1 MLKMNRKEFLRTGL
15 STMAVAGLPA
25 SAGAAAGLGAAA
37 DADGGPVSVTKLD
50 PVIRL
55 YPAKAASRSGELRFG
70 PGELSIMLPFLGAG
84 ELLWTVEVAEPGEYD
99 LALCYSTTQAGTPV
113 TIEAGASKVS
123 FAAKVTEGYFYPDP
137 NGPSENP
144 GDPDSDSFWTM
155 REYYLFERVPV
166 PGRIALVRGVNVV
179 KLKVAGEKGKEIFR
193 LRSVELTPVA
203 QRAAVEADKQRARSR
218 RANTDWFADSG
229 YGMWF
234 HFLNLT
240 MPRHGAQVPYEQS
253 INALDVK
260 KLAQTVSDCGARY
273 LIWAVNHGHP
283 TCPAPIKSW
292 EKLHPGWTTKRDLIG
307 ELADALGKHGIRLML
322 YMNCPG
328 IGKLEQ
334 QAGTALDLPAFS
346 EAEYATQLSDVLREF
361 GTRYGSKVE
370 GYWFDSWFQTTESYP
385 NLPHEALFD
394 AVKTG
399 HRDRM
404 VALNYWAFPVE
415 TEWQD
420 YWSGEITDLPAKP
433 FKSRYIGRGAGA
445 GLQAHSAIRLDDPWF
460 HIKPDVAIEPP
471 RYTAAQ
477 LADYIRTCQADRAPV
492 TLGVGIYQDG
502 TIGEESLAVLKQLR
516 RLVWAGGKPPRRS

>member
-1 MLKMNRKEFLRTGL
+1 MLTMNRKEFLRTGL

-25 SAGAAAGLGAAA
+25 SAAAAAFGAA
-37 DADGGPVSVTKLD
+37 DAPGDPITVTRLD

-55 YPAKAASRSGELRFG
+55 YPAKASSRSGELRFG
-70 PGELSIMLPFLGAG
+70 PAELSIMLPFLGAG
-84 ELLWTVEVAEPGEYD
+84 ELLWEVEVAEPGEYD
-99 LALCYSTTQAGTPV
+99 LALCYSTTKPGTPV
-113 TIEAGASKVS
+113 TIEAGPSKVN
-123 FAAKVTEGYFYPDP
+123 FAAPVTEGYFYPDP

-166 PGRIALVRGVNVV
+166 PGRIKLVRGVNVV
-179 KLKVAGEKGKEIFR
+179 RLKVAGEKGKEIFR
-193 LRSVELTPVA
+193 LRSLELTPVA
-203 QRAAVEADKQRARSR
+203 QRAAIEADKQRARSR
-218 RANTDWFADSG
+218 RANTDWFADAG

-240 MPRHGAQVPYEQS
+240 MPRHGPQVPYEQS
-253 INALDVK
+253 INALDARKMAKMV
-260 KLAQTVSDCGARY
+260 ADCGASY

-292 EKLHPGWTTKRDLIG
+292 EKLHPGWTTKRDFIG

-346 EAEYATQLSDVLREF
+346 EAEYSNQLADVFREF
-361 GTRYGSKVE
+361 GNRYGSRVA

-399 HRDRM
+399 NPDRM

-415 TEWQD
+415 VEWQD
-420 YWSGEITDLPAKP
+420 YWAGEITDLPAKP
-433 FKSRYIGRGAGA
+433 FKSRYIKRGAGA
-445 GLQAHSAIRLDDPWF
+445 GLQAHSALRFDAPWF
-460 HIKPDVAIEPP
+460 HIKQDTPMDAP
-471 RYTAAQ
+471 RYSAAE
-477 LADYIRTCQADRAPV
+477 LGEYIRTCQADRAPV
-492 TLGVGIYQDG
+492 TLGVGIFQDG
-502 TIGEESLAVLKQLR
+502 TIAEESFTVLKQLR
-516 RLVWAGGKPPRRS
+516 KIVRTGRKP

>member
-25 SAGAAAGLGAAA
+25 SAASAARFAAA
-37 DADGGPVSVTKLD
+37 DAQRGPVSVEKLD

-55 YPAKAASRSGELRFG
+55 YPAKAASRSGEFRFG
-70 PGELSIMLPFLGAG
+70 PAELSVMLPFLGAG
-84 ELLWTVEVAEPGEYD
+84 EVLWTVEVAEPGEYD
-99 LALCYSTTQAGTPV
+99 LALCYSTTRAGTPV
-113 TIEAGASKVS
+113 TIEAGPSKVA
-123 FAAKVTEGYFYPDP
+123 FAAPVTEGYFYPHPD
-137 NGPSENP
+137 GPAKNP

-155 REYYLFERVPV
+155 REYYLFERVAV

-179 KLKVAGEKGKEIFR
+179 RLKVAGEKGEEILR
-193 LRSVELTPVA
+193 LRSLELTPAA
-203 QRAAVEADKQRARSR
+203 QRAAVEADKQRARAR
-218 RANTDWFADSG
+218 RANTDWFADAG

-240 MPRHGAQVPYEQS
+240 VPRKGPPIPYEQA

-260 KLAQTVSDCGARY
+260 KLAQTVVDCGPRY
-273 LIWAVNHGHP
+273 LIWAVNHGYP

-292 EKLHPGWTTKRDLIG
+292 ERLHPGWTTKRDFLG

-328 IGKLEQ
+328 IGRLVQ
-334 QAGTALDLPAFS
+334 QNGTALDLPEYS
-346 EAEYATQLSDVLREF
+346 EAEYATQLCDVFREF
-361 GTRYGSKVE
+361 GDRYGTRVA

-399 HRDRM
+399 NPDRM
-404 VALNYWAFPVE
+404 VSLNYWAFPIE

-433 FKSRYIGRGAGA
+433 FKARYIRRGAGQ
-445 GLQAHSAIRLDDPWF
+445 GLQGHSAIRFDAPWY
-460 HIKPDVAIEPP
+460 HIVQDKPMDLP
-471 RYTAAQ
+471 RYTADQ
-477 LADYIRTCQADRAPV
+477 LADYIRTCQADRVPV

-502 TIGEESLAVLKQLR
+502 TLGEQSVQVLKQLR
-516 RLVWAGGKPPRRS
+516 QKIRGAGRGRRAS